1 MCSFYCYIL
10 TLLIFR
16 ILPDYSSLF
25 TVFKTMSWFPFIP
38 QKVIICFLF
47 SKFQYEFIDLSIFSV
62 FQSIEITI
70 QFVTQIVP
78 FFFFF
83 FANGSFFYVNL
94 ESLTAFLL
102 SWNRM

>member
-70 QFVTQIVP
+70 LFVIQIVP

>member
-1 MCSFYCYIL
+1 
-10 TLLIFR
+10 
-16 ILPDYSSLF
+16 
-25 TVFKTMSWFPFIP
+25 MSWFPFIP

-78 FFFFF
+78 FFFCQWELFLCESWVFDSF
-83 FANGSFFYVNL
+83 FAIL
-94 ESLTAFLL
+94 E
-102 SWNRM
+102 